1 MGKIKKIKA
10 RMLLD
15 SRSFPTIE
23 AEIHSEKFTA
33 RAIVPS
39 GASTGTHEA
48 LELRDNGKEFNGK
61 SVLKAVENVN
71 KKIAPE
77 LLGSDP
83 SKQNELDEL
92 MIEMDGTENKS
103 VLGANTILSVS
114 MALCRLGALEKGLPL
129 YKYISELSGKK
140 KLFLPVP
147 QMNVLNGGRHA
158 GIENDIQEHMIAPVK
173 ANNYSSALRIGVEI
187 YNELKKELKKEFGS
201 QGILL
206 GDEGGFVP
214 AIDNVRE
221 RLELMEKA
229 VEELGYGKEVFFA
242 LDSAA
247 SEFFKEGSYF
257 IREKEYLAG
266 ELIDFYRELAGEF
279 PIYSLEDALSEDD
292 WNGWQELTE
301 KLGKKLQI
309 VGDDLLV
316 TNIKRIERAAK
327 EKSCN
332 ALLLK
337 INQVGTITESIKAGN
352 FALKNDWNLIA
363 SHRSGET
370 EDSFIADLAVGM
382 NASQS
387 KFGAPARSERNAKY
401 NQLIRI
407 EEIEHNGYA
416 GRKIN
421 I

>member
-10 RMLLD
+10 RQLLD
-15 SRSFPTIE
+15 SRGTPTIE

-48 LELRDNGKEFNGK
+48 LELRDNGKQFNGK

-71 KKIAPE
+71 KKIAPK
-77 LLGSDP
+77 LLGRNP

-92 MIEMDGTENKS
+92 MIELDGTENKS
-103 VLGANTILSVS
+103 VLGANAVLSVS
-114 MALCRLGALEKGLPL
+114 MALCKLGALEEGMPL
-129 YKYISELSGKK
+129 HMHLLKLSGKK
-140 KLFLPVP
+140 KSFLPVP

-158 GIENDIQEHMIAPVK
+158 GIDNDIQEHMIAPVK
-173 ANNYSSALRIGVEI
+173 AKDFSTALRIGAEI
-187 YNELKKELKKEFGS
+187 YAALKEELKKEFGF
-201 QGILL
+201 QGVLL

-221 RLELMEKA
+221 RLELMEK
-229 VEELGYGKEVFFA
+229 VTEEVGYSKEVFFA

-247 SEFFKEGSYF
+247 SEFFKEGNYF
-257 IREKEYLAG
+257 IKEKEYLAG
-266 ELIDFYRELAGEF
+266 ELIDFYKELVEEF
-279 PIYSLEDALSEDD
+279 PVYSLEDALSEDD
-292 WNGWQELTE
+292 WNGWKELTE
-301 KLGKKLQI
+301 KLGKKVQI

-316 TNIKRIERAAK
+316 TNMKRIERAVK

-337 INQVGTITESIKAGN
+337 INQIGTITESIKAGN
-352 FALKNDWNLIA
+352 FALKNDWGLIV

-370 EDSFIADLAVGM
+370 EDSFIADLAVGI

-407 EEIEHNGYA
+407 EETNSEYA
-416 GRKIN
+416 GRKMKI
-421 I
+421 